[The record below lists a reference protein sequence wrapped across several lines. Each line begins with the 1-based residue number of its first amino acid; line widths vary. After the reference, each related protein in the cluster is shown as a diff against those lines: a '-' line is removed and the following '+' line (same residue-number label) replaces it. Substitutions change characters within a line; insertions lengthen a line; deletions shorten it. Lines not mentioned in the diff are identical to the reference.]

1 VLAWSDVEGLALAEV
16 LLTAVMVAL
25 EDTELADGLWLA
37 ELLDDELIEAL
48 LEANEEL
55 TLDGKPWVLLEE
67 TLATVWLDEEDE
79 AVRLRLE
86 VVEGATTLWVDEA
99 EDVTL
104 WLEGVDEI
112 TLWLE
117 ATEEALG
124 LWLEEALGLWLDEAG
139 TLWLDEALELWLE
152 EAATFWLEETLELW
166 LEEAKTLWLEEALE
180 LWLGE
185 TDEELALSLLDD
197 EDAQVGLGIPIE
209 YELSDVEAEVLE
221 RTLAVLDTV
230 ELPLET
236 TEDEKLLWPDAGAE
250 TDARL
255 PL

>member
-37 ELLDDELIEAL
+37 EMLDDELIEGL
-48 LEANEEL
+48 LEMDEEL

-79 AVRLRLE
+79 AVRLGLE

-104 WLEGVDEI
+104 WIEGVDEI

-117 ATEEALG
+117 ATEEAVG
-124 LWLEEALGLWLDEAG
+124 LWLEEGT
-139 TLWLDEALELWLE
+139 TLWLDEPMELWLDETLEVWLE
-152 EAATFWLEETLELW
+152 EAATLW
-166 LEEAKTLWLEEALE
+166 LEEATT

-185 TDEELALSLLDD
+185 TEEELALSLLDD

-236 TEDEKLLWPDAGAE
+236 IEDEKLLWPDAGLE

>member
-16 LLTAVMVAL
+16 LLTAVMVAP

-37 ELLDDELIEAL
+37 EMLDDELIEGL
-48 LEANEEL
+48 LEMDEEL

-79 AVRLRLE
+79 AVRLGLE

-117 ATEEALG
+117 ATEEAVG
-124 LWLEEALGLWLDEAG
+124 LWLEEGT
-139 TLWLDEALELWLE
+139 TLWLDEPMELWLDETLEVWLE
-152 EAATFWLEETLELW
+152 EAATLW
-166 LEEAKTLWLEEALE
+166 LEEATT

-185 TDEELALSLLDD
+185 TEEELALSLLDD

-209 YELSDVEAEVLE
+209 YELSDVEAEMLE
-221 RTLAVLDTV
+221 RRLAVLDTV

-236 TEDEKLLWPDAGAE
+236 IEDEKLLWPDAGPE

>member
-37 ELLDDELIEAL
+37 EMLDDELIEGL
-48 LEANEEL
+48 LEMDEEL

-79 AVRLRLE
+79 AVRLGLE

-117 ATEEALG
+117 ATEEAVG
-124 LWLEEALGLWLDEAG
+124 LWLEEGT
-139 TLWLDEALELWLE
+139 TLWLDEPMELWLDETLEVWLE
-152 EAATFWLEETLELW
+152 EAATLW
-166 LEEAKTLWLEEALE
+166 LEEATT

-185 TDEELALSLLDD
+185 TEEELALSLLDD

-236 TEDEKLLWPDAGAE
+236 IEDEKLLWPDAGPE

>member
-37 ELLDDELIEAL
+37 EMLDDELIEGL
-48 LEANEEL
+48 LEMDEEL

-79 AVRLRLE
+79 AVRLGLE

-117 ATEEALG
+117 ATEEAVG
-124 LWLEEALGLWLDEAG
+124 LWLEEGT
-139 TLWLDEALELWLE
+139 TLWLDEPMELWLDETLEVWLE
-152 EAATFWLEETLELW
+152 EAATLW
-166 LEEAKTLWLEEALE
+166 LEEATT

-185 TDEELALSLLDD
+185 TEEELALSLLDD

-236 TEDEKLLWPDAGAE
+236 IEDEKLLWPDAGLE

>member
-37 ELLDDELIEAL
+37 EMLDDELIEGL
-48 LEANEEL
+48 LEMDEEL

-79 AVRLRLE
+79 AVRLGLE

-104 WLEGVDEI
+104 WIEGVDEI

-117 ATEEALG
+117 ATEEAVG
-124 LWLEEALGLWLDEAG
+124 LWLEEGT
-139 TLWLDEALELWLE
+139 TLWLDEPMELWLDETLEVWLE
-152 EAATFWLEETLELW
+152 EAATLW
-166 LEEAKTLWLEEALE
+166 LEEATT

-185 TDEELALSLLDD
+185 TEEELALSLLDD

-236 TEDEKLLWPDAGAE
+236 IEDEKLLWPDAGPE

>member
-37 ELLDDELIEAL
+37 EMLDDELIEGL
-48 LEANEEL
+48 LEMDEEL

-79 AVRLRLE
+79 AVRLGLE

-104 WLEGVDEI
+104 WIEGVDEI

-117 ATEEALG
+117 ATEEAVG
-124 LWLEEALGLWLDEAG
+124 LWLEEGT
-139 TLWLDEALELWLE
+139 TLWLDEPMELWLDETLEVWLE
-152 EAATFWLEETLELW
+152 EAATLW
-166 LEEAKTLWLEEALE
+166 LEEATT

-185 TDEELALSLLDD
+185 TEEELALSLLDD

-209 YELSDVEAEVLE
+209 YELSDVEAEMLE
-221 RTLAVLDTV
+221 RRLAVLDTV

-236 TEDEKLLWPDAGAE
+236 IEDEKLLWPDAGLE